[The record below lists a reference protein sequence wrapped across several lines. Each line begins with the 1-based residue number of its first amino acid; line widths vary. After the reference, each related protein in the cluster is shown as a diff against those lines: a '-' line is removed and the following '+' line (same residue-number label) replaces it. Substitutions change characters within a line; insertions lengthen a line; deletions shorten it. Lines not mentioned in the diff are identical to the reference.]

1 MRRSLALILA
11 LAILAACLSI
21 VSCANDS
28 EIPEY
33 EFAGIYKFNPYDN
46 LFKPSPDMGK
56 EISVSGKTYYFK
68 DMDIR
73 DKNAEKQVT
82 AEQSLETFYV
92 AMRVYFHDE
101 KTVEIIDYGKDFDV
115 PPTEGKRIGNIL
127 LLKATNKTNDY
138 TYDIRI
144 EIHPTE
150 IWVIHNAHTYNKE
163 GMYSLINY
171 VEESYLTSDSD
182 D

>member
-1 MRRSLALILA
+1 
-11 LAILAACLSI
+11 
-21 VSCANDS
+21 
-28 EIPEY
+28 
-33 EFAGIYKFNPYDN
+33 
-46 LFKPSPDMGK
+46 
-56 EISVSGKTYYFK
+56 
-68 DMDIR
+68 
-73 DKNAEKQVT
+73 
-82 AEQSLETFYV
+82 
-92 AMRVYFHDE
+92 MRVHFHDE